1 MLSEKETNDMCAMV
15 SEYERLIDSRLP
27 GYAVATWNLQ
37 RLATT
42 TGDEWESVVRSLL
55 AARSAVE
62 TSGDCISCSVG
73 NPGVYIKDGS
83 MVCPHRPAL
92 NTSPSPAFVGS
103 LCAHVPKGFACEICN
118 HDGEQE

>member
-1 MLSEKETNDMCAMV
+1 LSNEAPSQLGV
-15 SEYERLIDSRLP
+15 RRLLEWLRACESFGWPKSAIPELTDLFWKYKDRN
-27 GYAVATWNLQ
+27 GNLKGEGP
-37 RLATT
+37 T
-42 TGDEWESVVRSLL
+42 
-55 AARSAVE
+55 VE